1 MELLSKRIRTLTIGL
16 EGSVSNACRQ
26 FLLKRIFAMQF
37 AELKL
42 PSKDTPS
49 QGIPTLISLPTLG
62 LRISAQ
68 KTTNEKYDNCFSKT
82 HRKEVMSKLFRNI
95 M

>member
-37 AELKL
+37 AELKITL
-42 PSKDTPS
+42 QRYSLTGNTDSNFIADTRAKN
-49 QGIPTLISLPTLG
+49 ICT
-62 LRISAQ
+62 
-68 KTTNEKYDNCFSKT
+68 KNNE
-82 HRKEVMSKLFRNI
+82 
-95 M
+95 

>member
-37 AELKL
+37 AELE
-42 PSKDTPS
+42 
-49 QGIPTLISLPTLG
+49 ITLQRYSLTGNTDPNFIAHTKAKNIYTKIS
-62 LRISAQ
+62 
-68 KTTNEKYDNCFSKT
+68 E
-82 HRKEVMSKLFRNI
+82 
-95 M
+95 